1 MRWGYVVG
9 PLTVL
14 PLLGGLFLIPQ
25 PEDHSGTPRFE
36 RGRLSVLE
44 CHIQAAAFFAFT
56 QDDSAAAMVTDGAA
70 PVPVRR

>member
-25 PEDHSGTPRFE
+25 PEDNSGTPRFD

-44 CHIQAAAFFAFT
+44 CHIQAAGLFAFGG
-56 QDDSAAAMVTDGAA
+56 DDAVSRFASDGGE
-70 PVPVRR
+70 